1 MAGQRESRR
10 AFLAAAAGA
19 SASLAGCARGALA
32 RRSATAS
39 SRDLADR
46 IVFYNAG
53 DLQFDP
59 GTRRN
64 IERFEAETGITVE
77 VPEVPWPDLK
87 TTLTTVWNN
96 RSSRI
101 DVWNGPTWWL
111 ADFVQSGW
119 LEPLDLPASHMEK
132 FPQNLRDLVTFDGR
146 VYMAPQLGKW
156 GTFLYDSD
164 YLDRL
169 GYDHPPRT
177 WTELLETGE
186 MLTGD
191 ERAGFAVPWA
201 NKDVFTFKQFLYQAG
216 GQLFDGNEPVFVE
229 EGSVA
234 LEFLRRLGD
243 RGVLPADAMELG
255 QPGVRRAFIDGRLA
269 TVESWT
275 PLGARTLDAD
285 GWDADRLGTAKP
297 PAGPASRATFQDTN
311 GIGVSAFSQRK
322 RAAKLFAEFMT
333 TTESAKRDM
342 LVEGNPSVVPAVY
355 DDPEVR
361 DQYPNG
367 LLEDMRY
374 NLEHAKS
381 ETYLAQSRVDAY
393 LSEQITPAMRGRKGP
408 ETALED
414 AAANIRQLYSSMGL
428 L

>member
-322 RAAKLFAEFMT
+322 RAAAVRRVHDDDRVGKARHAGRREPVGRPRRLRRPGGTRPVSERAPRRHAVQPRTRE
-333 TTESAKRDM
+333 KRD
-342 LVEGNPSVVPAVY
+342 LSRPVPRRRLPLRTDHARDARPEGPGDRAG
-355 DDPEVR
+355 R
-361 DQYPNG
+361 
-367 LLEDMRY
+367 RRC
-374 NLEHAKS
+374 EH
-381 ETYLAQSRVDAY
+381 Q
-393 LSEQITPAMRGRKGP
+393 
-408 ETALED
+408 TAL
-414 AAANIRQLYSSMGL
+414 Q
-428 L
+428 